1 MMSKKSVVSID
12 CLKLQFIFVQGFN
25 DKNLVVCV
33 RQLKPLTKFEKMW
46 NSPCIAIE
54 DPFDLD
60 HNLGAGLSRKSK
72 KELSGIEV
80 NHPQF
85 TNCKCTNRGRE
96 ILVEAVFSSRL
107 GASSFLAGSELHK
120 DCPLYLPLITVT

>member
-1 MMSKKSVVSID
+1 M
-12 CLKLQFIFVQGFN
+12 KLEFFSAQGFN

-72 KELSGIEV
+72 
-80 NHPQF
+80 N
-85 TNCKCTNRGRE
+85 
-96 ILVEAVFSSRL
+96 
-107 GASSFLAGSELHK
+107 
-120 DCPLYLPLITVT
+120 

>member
-1 MMSKKSVVSID
+1 MNDGQVTVSSGTQETGD
-12 CLKLQFIFVQGFN
+12 RNFDLKMLKLLTGFN

-54 DPFDLD
+54 DPFDLE

-72 KELSGIEV
+72 LSKR
-80 NHPQF
+80 Q
-85 TNCKCTNRGRE
+85 
-96 ILVEAVFSSRL
+96 
-107 GASSFLAGSELHK
+107 
-120 DCPLYLPLITVT
+120 

>member
-1 MMSKKSVVSID
+1 MANFSVE
-12 CLKLQFIFVQGFN
+12 GFN

-72 KELSGIEV
+72 FELNE
-80 NHPQF
+80 
-85 TNCKCTNRGRE
+85 
-96 ILVEAVFSSRL
+96 SS
-107 GASSFLAGSELHK
+107 
-120 DCPLYLPLITVT
+120 

>member
-1 MMSKKSVVSID
+1 M
-12 CLKLQFIFVQGFN
+12 LKFLTGFN

-54 DPFDLD
+54 DPFDLE

-72 KELSGIEV
+72 LLKRL
-80 NHPQF
+80 
-85 TNCKCTNRGRE
+85 KCFIAAR
-96 ILVEAVFSSRL
+96 
-107 GASSFLAGSELHK
+107 
-120 DCPLYLPLITVT
+120 

>member
-1 MMSKKSVVSID
+1 MYRCSM
-12 CLKLQFIFVQGFN
+12 KLEFFSAQGFN

-72 KELSGIEV
+72 
-80 NHPQF
+80 
-85 TNCKCTNRGRE
+85 T
-96 ILVEAVFSSRL
+96 
-107 GASSFLAGSELHK
+107 
-120 DCPLYLPLITVT
+120 

>member
-1 MMSKKSVVSID
+1 MVDFKCLMVGRKNNRTKKN
-12 CLKLQFIFVQGFN
+12 KLCKKKIHGRFFVGFN

-60 HNLGAGLSRKSK
+60 HNLGAGLSRKS
-72 KELSGIEV
+72 E
-80 NHPQF
+80 
-85 TNCKCTNRGRE
+85 
-96 ILVEAVFSSRL
+96 
-107 GASSFLAGSELHK
+107 
-120 DCPLYLPLITVT
+120 